1 MRDRFAFTAKYWGDT
16 AVVCRS
22 IEDRPGPMVA
32 QEFGEFATWTQ
43 ANAFATRLNAGLE
56 IDPSEAEQI
65 IFSSI
70 LRASELLPTIDC
82 PESVGLQR
90 GPFRERSLRLQFMLT
105 ELDLA
110 MTFCRIVRSEPRGHT
125 DRLLKNART
134 ALFDAM
140 HFVCHADLA
149 ACELEAITER
159 LEKLQAA
166 FEDIVSL
173 NPEDIIPTAG

>member
-22 IEDRPGPMVA
+22 TEDRPGPIVE
-32 QEFGEFATWTQ
+32 QEFGEFRTWTQ

-56 IDPSEAEQI
+56 IDPGQAGKI
-65 IFSSI
+65 LISSI
-70 LRASELLPTIDC
+70 LRANELLYAANS

-90 GPFRERSLRLQFMLT
+90 GPVGGRSLRLQFMLT

-110 MTFCRIVRSEPRGHT
+110 MTFCRIVRSKPSEHT
-125 DRLLKNART
+125 DRLLRNARN

-166 FEDIVSL
+166 FEDIVFQ
-173 NPEDIIPTAG
+173 NPEELIQAAG

>member
-22 IEDRPGPMVA
+22 TEDRPGPIVA

-56 IDPSEAEQI
+56 TDPSEAEQI
-65 IFSSI
+65 IVNSI
-70 LRASELLPTIDC
+70 LRANELLHTADC

-90 GPFRERSLRLQFMLT
+90 GPVRGRSLRLQFMLT

-110 MTFCRIVRSEPRGHT
+110 MTFCRIVRSKPREHA
-125 DRLLKNART
+125 DRLLRNART

-140 HFVCHADLA
+140 DFVCHSDLA

-166 FEDIVSL
+166 FEEDRKSTRL
-173 NPEDIIPTAG
+173 NSSH

>member
-70 LRASELLPTIDC
+70 LRASELLPTVDC
-82 PESVGLQR
+82 PER
-90 GPFRERSLRLQFMLT
+90 GPFRERSLRLQFILT
-105 ELDLA
+105 ELNLP
-110 MTFCRIVRSEPRGHT
+110 MTFRRFFPS
-125 DRLLKNART
+125 
-134 ALFDAM
+134 
-140 HFVCHADLA
+140 
-149 ACELEAITER
+149 
-159 LEKLQAA
+159 
-166 FEDIVSL
+166 
-173 NPEDIIPTAG
+173 